1 VTQNLVCRFLT
12 GLEHAHAKLDTPLV
26 GELDRI
32 TDEVGYNLSQP
43 HLIAQQ
49 LPRHVIR
56 DMVAETQL
64 LLISLDVVT
73 QHHGTDNMS
82 IERLGL

>member
-1 VTQNLVCRFLT
+1 
-12 GLEHAHAKLDTPLV
+12 
-26 GELDRI
+26 
-32 TDEVGYNLSQP
+32 
-43 HLIAQQ
+43 
-49 LPRHVIR
+49 
-56 DMVAETQL
+56 MVAETQL